1 MVGEEG
7 EVKLIKR
14 ENYRVVVNPFFYNW
28 ESESAMMAM
37 CKSIKADI
45 KRHVDYTG
53 GVEIDCDSTEICSFC
68 GYEWVVDEAGIP
80 ICCEKAVKEWEQNK
94 ANEAS

>member
-1 MVGEEG
+1 M
-7 EVKLIKR
+7 KIIKR
-14 ENYRVVVNPFFYNW
+14 ENYRVVVNPHFYAW

-68 GYEWVVDEAGIP
+68 GRGWKEDESGSP
-80 ICCEKAVKEWEQNK
+80 VCCEKAVEAWEDEK
-94 ANEAS
+94 RGSESK